1 MAKKSRTPPPPR
13 RVQAPKKRTGQRRD
27 KAEPRRRLPLLL
39 AAAAA
44 VAVLAA
50 IVGVALV
57 MGGSQSGVAETMRG
71 AGCTYRE
78 VEAREN
84 LPPDEQTH
92 VEKLPKG
99 FKYNTDPPT
108 SGLHHPTTI
117 IWGIYD
123 APIAQLNSVHN
134 LEHGGVVIQY
144 GRGISGGVSGQLAEF
159 YRDDPNGLLV
169 APRPQ
174 LGNRISLAAWT
185 FDEARL
191 AENGYE
197 GEGRLALCSTFDEG
211 AFRKFV
217 DEYRFRGPERFEPDS
232 LTPGST

>member
-1 MAKKSRTPPPPR
+1 MAKKTRTPPPPR

-27 KAEPRRRLPLLL
+27 KEELDRRRLLLL
-39 AAAAA
+39 GAAGAIAA
-44 VAVLAA
+44 LAA
-50 IVGVALV
+50 IVAVALA
-57 MGGSQSGVAETMRG
+57 MGGSDGGVAETMRA

-144 GRGISGGVSGQLAEF
+144 GRGTSAGEIGQLQEF

-185 FDEARL
+185 FDEGRL
-191 AENGYE
+191 AESGYE
-197 GEGRLALCSTFDEG
+197 GEGRLALCTTFDEG
-211 AFRKFV
+211 AFRTFV
-217 DEYRFRGPERFEPDS
+217 DEYRFRGPERFEPDT
-232 LTPGST
+232 LTPGSA

>member
-1 MAKKSRTPPPPR
+1 
-13 RVQAPKKRTGQRRD
+13 VQAPKKRTGQRRD
-27 KAEPRRRLPLLL
+27 KAEPRRRLPLLIG
-39 AAAAA
+39 AAAAI
-44 VAVLAA
+44 AVLAA
-50 IVGVALV
+50 VVGVALV
-57 MGGSQSGVAETMRG
+57 MGGSHSSIAETMRA

-84 LPPDEQTH
+84 LPPNQQVH

-108 SGLHHPTTI
+108 SGPHHPTTI

-123 APIAQLNSVHN
+123 APIAQLNSIHN

-144 GRGISGGVSGQLAEF
+144 GRGISSGAIGQLQEF
-159 YRDDPNGLLV
+159 YRDDPNGLIV

-191 AENGYE
+191 ADSVYE
-197 GEGRLALCSTFDEG
+197 GEGRLALCPTFDDG
-211 AFRKFV
+211 AARKFV
-217 DEYRFRGPERFEPDS
+217 DEYRFRGPERPDPET
-232 LTPGST
+232 LTPGNP

>member
-1 MAKKSRTPPPPR
+1 
-13 RVQAPKKRTGQRRD
+13 VQAPKKRTGQRRD
-27 KAEPRRRLPLLL
+27 KDESNRRLPLLL
-39 AAAAA
+39 GAAGAI
-44 VAVLAA
+44 AVLAA

-57 MGGSQSGVAETMRG
+57 MGGSQSGVAETMRA

-78 VEAREN
+78 VEARQN
-84 LPPDEQTH
+84 IPPGEQTH
-92 VEKLPKG
+92 VEELPKG

-123 APIAQLNSVHN
+123 APIAQLNSIHN
-134 LEHGGVVIQY
+134 LEHGGLVIQY
-144 GRGISGGVSGQLAEF
+144 GRGTSGAAIRQLEEF
-159 YRDDPNGLLV
+159 YRDDPNGLIV

-191 AENGYE
+191 NERGYE
-197 GEGRLALCSTFDEG
+197 GEGRLALCTTFDEG
-211 AFRKFV
+211 AFDKFL
-217 DEYRFRGPERFEPDS
+217 DEYRFRGPERPDPET
-232 LTPGST
+232 LTPGT

>member
-1 MAKKSRTPPPPR
+1 
-13 RVQAPKKRTGQRRD
+13 VQAPQKRTGQRRD
-27 KAEPRRRLPLLL
+27 KEEPNRRRFLLL
-39 AAAAA
+39 GGAGAIAA
-44 VAVLAA
+44 LAA
-50 IVGVALV
+50 IVVVALA
-57 MGGSQSGVAETMRG
+57 MGGSDGGVAETMRA

-92 VEKLPKG
+92 VEELPKG

-108 SGLHHPTTI
+108 SGVHHPTTI

-123 APIAQLNSVHN
+123 AQIAQLNSVHN

-144 GRGISGGVSGQLAEF
+144 GRGISSGVIGQLEEF
-159 YRDDPNGLLV
+159 YRDDPNGLIV

-185 FDEARL
+185 FDQGRL
-191 AENGYE
+191 GQSGYE
-197 GEGRLALCSTFDEG
+197 GEGRLALCPNYDEG
-211 AFRKFV
+211 AFRDFV
-217 DEYRFRGPERFEPDS
+217 DEYRGRGPEPFPVED
-232 LTPGST
+232 LAPGSS

>member
-1 MAKKSRTPPPPR
+1 
-13 RVQAPKKRTGQRRD
+13 VQAPKKRTGQRRG
-27 KAEPRRRLPLLL
+27 KEEPRRRLPLLFG
-39 AAAAA
+39 AAAAI
-44 VAVLAA
+44 AVLAA

-57 MGGSQSGVAETMRG
+57 MGGSSSGVAETMRA
-71 AGCTYRE
+71 AGCTYRD

-84 LPPDEQTH
+84 FRPGVDSH

-108 SGLHHPTTI
+108 SGHHHPTTI

-123 APIAQLNSVHN
+123 APIDQLRSVHN
-134 LEHGGVVIQY
+134 LEHGGVVLQY
-144 GRGISGGVSGQLAEF
+144 GSGTSRGAIGQLQEF

-191 AENGYE
+191 VERNYE
-197 GEGRLALCSTFDEG
+197 GEGRLALCPTFDEG
-211 AFRKFV
+211 AFSKFV
-217 DEYRFRGPERFEPDS
+217 DEYRFRGPERPDPET
-232 LTPGST
+232 LVPGNP

>member
-1 MAKKSRTPPPPR
+1 
-13 RVQAPKKRTGQRRD
+13 VQAPKKRTGQRRD
-27 KAEPRRRLPLLL
+27 KEEPNRRLLLL
-39 AAAAA
+39 LGAAAAI
-44 VAVLAA
+44 AVLAA

-57 MGGSQSGVAETMRG
+57 MGGSQGGVAETMRA

-78 VEAREN
+78 VEARQN

-123 APIAQLNSVHN
+123 APIAQLNSIHN

-144 GRGISGGVSGQLAEF
+144 GRGISGGAIGQLEEF
-159 YRDDPNGLLV
+159 YRDDPNGLIV
-169 APRPQ
+169 APLPR

-185 FDEARL
+185 FDEARVS
-191 AENGYE
+191 ERNYE
-197 GEGRLALCSTFDEG
+197 GEGRLALCPTFDEG
-211 AFRKFV
+211 AFREFV
-217 DEYRFRGPERFEPDS
+217 DEYRFRGPERPDPETLS
-232 LTPGST
+232 PGNP

>member
-1 MAKKSRTPPPPR
+1 LAKKTRTPPPPR
-13 RVQAPKKRTGQRRD
+13 RVQAPQKRTGRRD
-27 KAEPRRRLPLLL
+27 KDEQRRRLPLLL
-39 AAAAA
+39 AAAGAI
-44 VAVLAA
+44 AVLAA

-57 MGGSQSGVAETMRG
+57 MGGSSGGVAETMRA
-71 AGCTYRE
+71 AGCTYRD
-78 VEAREN
+78 VDA
-84 LPPDEQTH
+84 EQNIRPGLRH

-117 IWGIYD
+117 IWGMYD
-123 APIAQLNSVHN
+123 SPIAQLNSVHN

-144 GRGISGGVSGQLAEF
+144 GRGVSADAIGQLQAF

-169 APRPQ
+169 ASRPR

-191 AENGYE
+191 VERGYE
-197 GEGRLALCSTFDEG
+197 GEGRLALCPTFDEG
-211 AFRKFV
+211 AFGKFV
-217 DEYRFRGPERFEPDS
+217 DEYRFMGPERFEPDT
-232 LTPGST
+232 LTPGNP

>member
-1 MAKKSRTPPPPR
+1 
-13 RVQAPKKRTGQRRD
+13 VQAPKKRTGQRRD

-39 AAAAA
+39 AAAGAI
-44 VAVLAA
+44 AVLAA

-57 MGGSQSGVAETMRG
+57 MGGSQSGVAETMRA

-78 VEAREN
+78 VDARDN
-84 LPPDEQTH
+84 MRDPGQPH

-123 APIAQLNSVHN
+123 APIAQLNAVHN

-144 GRGISGGVSGQLAEF
+144 GSGISAGVIGQLQEF
-159 YRDDPNGLLV
+159 YRDDPNGLIV
-169 APRPQ
+169 APLPR

-191 AENGYE
+191 VERNYE
-197 GEGRLALCSTFDEG
+197 GGGRLALCPTYDEG

-217 DEYRFRGPERFEPDS
+217 DEYRFRGPERPDPET
-232 LTPGST
+232 LTPGNP

>member
-1 MAKKSRTPPPPR
+1 LAKKTRTPPPPR

-44 VAVLAA
+44 IAVLAA

-57 MGGSQSGVAETMRG
+57 MGGSQSGVAETMRA

-78 VEAREN
+78 VDAGQNFRPG
-84 LPPDEQTH
+84 LRH
-92 VEKLPKG
+92 VEELPKG

-123 APIAQLNSVHN
+123 APIAQINAVHN

-144 GRGISGGVSGQLAEF
+144 GSGISGGVIGQLGEF
-159 YRDDPNGLLV
+159 YRDDPNGLVV

-191 AENGYE
+191 VERDYE
-197 GEGRLALCSTFDEG
+197 GEGRLALCTTFDEG
-211 AFRKFV
+211 AIRKFV
-217 DEYRFRGPERFEPDS
+217 DEYRFRGPERPDPET
-232 LTPGST
+232 LTPGNT